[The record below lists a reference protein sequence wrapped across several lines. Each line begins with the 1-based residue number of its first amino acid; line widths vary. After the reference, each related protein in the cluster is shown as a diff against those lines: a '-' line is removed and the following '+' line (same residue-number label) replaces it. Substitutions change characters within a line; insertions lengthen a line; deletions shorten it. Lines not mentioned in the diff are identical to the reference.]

1 MGLGLLLVAIT
12 VIAVVATGLVAT
24 PSTTPERS
32 VSAARSTSSPSASLP
47 AAPPASG
54 QAPLTSAAPPP
65 ASTPEP
71 PAGTPEPPAGTPE
84 PPAGTPE
91 PPAGTPE
98 PPAGTPEPPAG
109 TPEPPTQGMVQV
121 AAPTRVEVPSVGL
134 AVDVL
139 PITPD
144 GGALDPPTLDEA
156 YWIETYGAP
165 GTASDNTVYLAGHSY
180 DSGSAAFN
188 PLFDKDAQVALVEAG
203 DEVLVST
210 RSGRLRYTVE
220 STERLPKDELA
231 GVEEVWKIV
240 PGRLVLITCFQRND
254 GGASQDNLVVYA
266 SLVAGEL

>member
-65 ASTPEP
+65 AS
-71 PAGTPEPPAGTPE
+71 
-84 PPAGTPE
+84 TPE